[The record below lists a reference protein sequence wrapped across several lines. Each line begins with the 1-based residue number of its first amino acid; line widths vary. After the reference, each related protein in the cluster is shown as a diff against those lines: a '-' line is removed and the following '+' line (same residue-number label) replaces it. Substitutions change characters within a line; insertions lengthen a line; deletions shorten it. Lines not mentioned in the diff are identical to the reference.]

1 MKSRSMISLAAATG
15 LLDAIAAAGGT
26 PDRVLSKLGLE
37 RSIFAN
43 PDGFIASTTF
53 ARLLEVSAEETG
65 DECFGLHFGE
75 RLDPRDV
82 GALVYIV
89 VNAPT
94 VAAAM
99 HSIERYIHLH
109 NEATTVKFSIEGR
122 HGNLR
127 YLLTG
132 LTIDSIRQQNEFS
145 MAVILK
151 TFRIIAGKEWKPREV
166 QFAHKAPADISEH
179 LRAFGNHISFGCAT
193 NTLVVEQDFVGRNV
207 PAADRRLYRILKT
220 HAERMLE
227 KMPPGND
234 VLAVANR
241 AIAEAMYEGMP
252 TRARV
257 ANKLAMSPRTLERRL
272 KAHKVVFK
280 KLLDDTRRRHALDY
294 LRDRRHSL
302 TEIAFLLGYAET
314 SVFNRAFR
322 RWTGATPSEYRI
334 IKVGTE

>member
-65 DECFGLHFGE
+65 DEYFGLHFGE

-89 VNAPT
+89 FNAPT
-94 VAAAM
+94 IAVAM
-99 HSIERYIHLH
+99 HSIERYLHLH
-109 NEATTVKFSIEGR
+109 NEATTIKFSIEGR
-122 HGNLR
+122 RGYLS

-132 LTIDSIRQQNEFS
+132 LAIDSIRQQNEFS

-151 TFRIIAGKEWKPREV
+151 TFRIIAGSNWKPREV
-166 QFAHKAPADISEH
+166 QFAHKAPIGISEH
-179 LRAFGNHISFGCAT
+179 MRVFGNHTLFGCAT
-193 NTLVVEQDFVGRNV
+193 NTLVVEHDFLERKV
-207 PAADRRLYRILKT
+207 ATADGKLYRILKV

-234 VLAVANR
+234 TLAAANR
-241 AIAEAMYEGMP
+241 AIAEAMYEGDP

-257 ANKLAMSPRTLERRL
+257 ASKMAMSPRTLERRL

-280 KLLDDTRRRHALDY
+280 KLLDDIRRRHALDY

-302 TEIAFLLGYAET
+302 TEIAFLLGYSET

-322 RWTGATPSEYRI
+322 RWTGSTPSEYRH
-334 IKVGTE
+334 KSRH

>member
-89 VNAPT
+89 LNAPT

-99 HSIERYIHLH
+99 HSIERYLHLH

-166 QFAHKAPADISEH
+166 QFAHQGSGRH
-179 LRAFGNHISFGCAT
+179 LRALAGLREPYFIRLRHQHIG
-193 NTLVVEQDFVGRNV
+193 G
-207 PAADRRLYRILKT
+207 
-220 HAERMLE
+220 
-227 KMPPGND
+227 
-234 VLAVANR
+234 
-241 AIAEAMYEGMP
+241 
-252 TRARV
+252 RARLCR
-257 ANKLAMSPRTLERRL
+257 AQRTRCRPQALPDSENARG
-272 KAHKVVFK
+272 AHARE
-280 KLLDDTRRRHALDY
+280 DAAGQR
-294 LRDRRHSL
+294 
-302 TEIAFLLGYAET
+302 YARSRE
-314 SVFNRAFR
+314 
-322 RWTGATPSEYRI
+322 
-334 IKVGTE
+334 

>member
-1 MKSRSMISLAAATG
+1 MKSRPMISLAAATG

-89 VNAPT
+89 LNAPT

-179 LRAFGNHISFGCAT
+179 LRAFGNHISYGCAT
-193 NTLVVEQDFVGRNV
+193 NTFVVEQDFVGRTV
-207 PAADRRLYRILKT
+207 RC
-220 HAERMLE
+220 
-227 KMPPGND
+227 
-234 VLAVANR
+234 
-241 AIAEAMYEGMP
+241 
-252 TRARV
+252 AR
-257 ANKLAMSPRTLERRL
+257 SRE
-272 KAHKVVFK
+272 
-280 KLLDDTRRRHALDY
+280 
-294 LRDRRHSL
+294 
-302 TEIAFLLGYAET
+302 
-314 SVFNRAFR
+314 
-322 RWTGATPSEYRI
+322 
-334 IKVGTE
+334 